1 MRKELK
7 QVYVYRQ
14 MLFSLVKK
22 DLRSRYRGS
31 FFGFLWTF
39 INPLMQ
45 LVIYSIVFPFL
56 LRMQEEN
63 YPMYVFTGLLPWIFF
78 TSSIQIATTTVVA
91 NGNLVKKIYF
101 PRLILPISV
110 ASTGVMNYIFGLVI
124 VFAALFIS
132 GISISFYVLL
142 LPLVIIVQYFFVVG
156 LCLILSSLYVYF
168 RDLEHIVGI
177 VTMAWFYITPIVFNI
192 SLFPDYAQNLMLLN
206 PMTQFVMAYRNILMY
221 SKPPELNGFIG
232 VIIVSIVI
240 FTFGLWLFNKLQRSF
255 AEEI

>member
-1 MRKELK
+1 MIKELK
-7 QVYVYRQ
+7 EVYMYRQ

-45 LVIYSIVFPFL
+45 LVIYSLVFPFL
-56 LRMQEEN
+56 LKMQEEN
-63 YPMYVFTGLLPWIFF
+63 YSMYVFVGLLPWIFF
-78 TSSIQIATTTVVA
+78 TSSLQIATTSIVA

-101 PRLILPISV
+101 PRMILPFSV

-124 VFAALFIS
+124 VFAAILFSKIS
-132 GISISFYVLL
+132 LSFYALL
-142 LPLVIIVQYFFVVG
+142 LPLVILSQYIFVVG
-156 LCLILSSLYVYF
+156 MCLILSSLYVYF

-177 VTMAWFYITPIVFNI
+177 VIMAWFYVTPVVFNI
-192 SLFPDYAQNLMLLN
+192 SVFPPYAQKILLFN
-206 PMTQFVMAYRNILMY
+206 PMTQYISAYRNVLMY
-221 SKPPELNGFIG
+221 SKPPDLVGFLS
-232 VIIVSIVI
+232 VTLAAVLI
-240 FTFGLWLFNKLQRSF
+240 FILGLWVFKRLERSF